1 MKYFTLQCDR
11 QAVYWLS
18 FDRILDKDNNMSF
31 VYAINDVLFSILSD
45 TKIVLDENLVGQWNT
60 EDERHL
66 VKQIGLMKSVI
77 VSPNMVICYA
87 GNNIDNAAELLR
99 KVKNSSCNLDEI
111 ISAAFEIHST
121 SGKDAI
127 EFIIAYGDSV
137 RRELV
142 SIKDHQIYRNCKE
155 AWLGSFEAYKEFRR
169 LESEISTDDVK
180 GKKSITYTDD
190 GKFVEEDIDENII
203 RSYKKEECF
212 SKVVYSGCDSS
223 VGGMPVR
230 IRWMEYED
238 TFQYMEG
245 IIAVSS
251 NWLQILKP
259 GDSIEFLQGADKGSF
274 CCNVYQSSRNYCC
287 YVYENECGI
296 VFTDDVV
303 YDLGLEGMKFPKLFK
318 IDKKSF
324 DEIAKQNGA
333 HSNIGFQ

>member
-1 MKYFTLQCDR
+1 
-11 QAVYWLS
+11 
-18 FDRILDKDNNMSF
+18 MSF

-77 VSPNMVICYA
+77 VA

-333 HSNIGFQ
+333 HSSIGFQ

>member
-1 MKYFTLQCDR
+1 
-11 QAVYWLS
+11 
-18 FDRILDKDNNMSF
+18 MSF
-31 VYAINDVLFSILSD
+31 VYAVNDVLFSILSD
-45 TKIVLDENLVGQWNT
+45 TKIVLDENLVCQWNT
-60 EDERHL
+60 EDERQL
-66 VKQIGLMKSVI
+66 VEQFGLMKSVI

-87 GNNIDNAAELLR
+87 GNNIDYAAELLR

-111 ISAAFEIHST
+111 ISAAFEIHAA

-127 EFIIAYGDSV
+127 EFIIAYGDSA
-137 RRELV
+137 RRELI
-142 SIKDHQIYRNCKE
+142 SIKDQQIYRNCKE

-203 RSYKKEECF
+203 RAYRREECF
-212 SKVVYSGCDSS
+212 SRVVYSGCDPS
-223 VGGMPVR
+223 VSGMSVR

-245 IIAVSS
+245 IIAVTS
-251 NWLQILKP
+251 NWPQILKL

-274 CCNVYQSSRNYCC
+274 CCGVYQSSRNYCC
-287 YVYENECGI
+287 YVYEDNCGI
-296 VFTDDVV
+296 VFTDEVV
-303 YDLGLEGMKFPKLFK
+303 YNLGLEGMKFPKLFRT
-318 IDKKSF
+318 DKKSF

-333 HSNIGFQ
+333 YSSIGF